1 MNNST
6 LSIFQFV
13 ETLDEWLVSLER
25 HPQGPTKD
33 ILVEY
38 RGKVDFLKKV
48 LESRASMAS
57 NNKNNTNNI
66 VNNKSCDVVDV
77 AGGTRR
83 RSIRSLSPP
92 GKQTAA
98 FENVNKYRIFW
109 SFQMSVKLLD
119 QFPFYPMVP
128 QPQVRQ

>member
-1 MNNST
+1 M
-6 LSIFQFV
+6 
-13 ETLDEWLVSLER
+13 
-25 HPQGPTKD
+25 
-33 ILVEY
+33 
-38 RGKVDFLKKV
+38 DFLKKV

-57 NNKNNTNNI
+57 NNKNNPNNI

-98 FENVNKYRIFW
+98 AFENVNKCIIFS
-109 SFQMSVKLLD
+109 SFQMSVK
-119 QFPFYPMVP
+119 
-128 QPQVRQ
+128 